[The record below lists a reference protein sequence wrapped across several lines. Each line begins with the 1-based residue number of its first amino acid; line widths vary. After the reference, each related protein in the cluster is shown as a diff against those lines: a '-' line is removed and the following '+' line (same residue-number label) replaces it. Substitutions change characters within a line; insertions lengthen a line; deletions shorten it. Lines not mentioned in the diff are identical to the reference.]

1 MGCWKFLKSWDL
13 KTFFGDF
20 QWFSSVLSEKSGG
33 GLWLYLLG
41 DFHYLFAYDYT
52 CDYQFWGVQLKESP
66 RCTANAQWNAPRNAV
81 IYNVSCLQTK
91 TSQGS
96 CHWGLLHIITAY
108 YHNLPE
114 LFWWFSPQ
122 CCPVESL
129 PVGSRVPG
137 DFELFASPLN
147 AAVPNGRFSSKW
159 PHVEWR
165 FGSIGPLGDCGWR
178 SRIIGPEI
186 GPEIEPV

>member
-1 MGCWKFLKSWDL
+1 MRGDAEMGCWKLPKSW
-13 KTFFGDF
+13 DF
-20 QWFSSVLSEKSGG
+20 QWFSSVLSETSGG
-33 GLWLYLLG
+33 GCLWLYLLG

-52 CDYQFWGVQLKESP
+52 CDYQFWDVQLKESP

-114 LFWWFSPQ
+114 LFWWFSP
-122 CCPVESL
+122 PVL
-129 PVGSRVPG
+129 PRRI
-137 DFELFASPLN
+137 SPCWVTGPRWLR
-147 AAVPNGRFSSKW
+147 AFCVTIECSGTQWAVFQQVAPCGMALRIDW
-159 PHVEWR
+159 ATWR
-165 FGSIGPLGDCGWR
+165 LR
-178 SRIIGPEI
+178 MAQ
-186 GPEIEPV
+186 